1 METKSENAKDI
12 KILPDVSDRDHD
24 NVAARLI
31 MPQNPDPYFA
41 ASARYAVKNGNT
53 RFASLRGGIVPLSHA
68 TRVMQQLQ
76 QAGIIS
82 KEPPHLVLVRD
93 CEALEK
99 ALARL

>member
-24 NVAARLI
+24 NVATRLI

-41 ASARYAVKNGNT
+41 AAARYAVKNGNT
-53 RFASLRGGIVPLSHA
+53 RFASLRGGIV
-68 TRVMQQLQ
+68 Q